1 MIRVLLFAVLL
12 AGSATADPVRFVEE
26 TEIEGV
32 RVRIPM
38 EVSMTAVSETDL
50 RIKIT
55 GDLGRIQDV
64 LPAILSRHIENEC
77 DKRTSIAV
85 TDVSAEET
93 RIKLVGQLQAY
104 RWLCTDG
111 ERGAEML
118 RQTARVE
125 TVLGG
130 QIEDGCL
137 VMRVVST
144 DLQPDG
150 LTGALMNLTGFTG
163 RLNGDLET
171 RLDAALRD
179 DDNCIG
185 MPDEFQAFDARITGG
200 GFRDIGGGRIGA
212 EIDGQMDISAQNF
225 IRLVHLLGR
234 QGKLGD

>member
-1 MIRVLLFAVLL
+1 MIRLVLFALLL
-12 AGSATADPVRFVEE
+12 AGAAGADPVRFVEE

-38 EVSMTAVSETDL
+38 AVSMEAETATGL
-50 RIKIT
+50 RLKIT
-55 GDLGRIQDV
+55 GDLGAIQDV
-64 LPAILSRHIENEC
+64 LPAVLSRHIENEC
-77 DKRTSIAV
+77 DRRTSIAV
-85 TDVSAEET
+85 TGVTAEET
-93 RIKLVGQLQAY
+93 RIRLTGQLQAY
-104 RWLCTDG
+104 RWLCNGG

-118 RQTARVE
+118 RQTAQVE

-130 QIEDGCL
+130 RIEDGCL

-144 DLQPDG
+144 DVRPDG

-163 RLNGDLET
+163 RLNRELDE

-179 DDNCIG
+179 DDNCID
-185 MPDEFQAFDARITGG
+185 MPDEFRAFDAEITGG
-200 GFRDIGGGRIGA
+200 GFRDIGEGRIGA
-212 EIDGQMDISAQNF
+212 EIDGRMEISAWNF